1 MGRELRLIEKTVN
14 GLRRPEVR
22 NLDEVFQCVSL
33 YKRRTVCAVSC
44 ISSFY
49 AAYITVFA
57 NLWAIFVRLPN
68 IFIFIKFLIIG
79 NFAYICSR
87 KCVSYKERHTVL
99 LLTIDLGICMSQYC
113 IEVTVYEKS

>member
-1 MGRELRLIEKTVN
+1 M
-14 GLRRPEVR
+14 
-22 NLDEVFQCVSL
+22 
-33 YKRRTVCAVSC
+33 CAVSC

-113 IEVTVYEKS
+113 IDQYCIEVTVYEKS